1 MTKVNQKVLQISDF
15 AQWQNQIIEAFE
27 AMNMTRSDAQGLLE
41 RHEFTEAQ
49 AWGMGLNAEDTAKKI
64 LISAT
69 PSAQFG
75 KLAKEYVGK
84 DIPISVL
91 VSINGYY
98 IGTMSG
104 NGPCSRE
111 SVEYFMSENQADYAL
126 SVGGWT
132 QRIKP

>member
-1 MTKVNQKVLQISDF
+1 MKIDRTQVSKLSNF
-15 AQWQNQIIEAFE
+15 AIWQNEIINAFE

-49 AWGMGLNAEDTAKKI
+49 AWGMGLTAAETAKKI

-69 PSAQFG
+69 PSVQFG
-75 KLAKEYVGK
+75 KLAKKHFGK

-91 VSINGYY
+91 VSSNGYY

-104 NGPCSRE
+104 TGPCSRE
-111 SVEYFMSENQADYAL
+111 STEYFLSEKHADYAFI
-126 SVGGWT
+126 VGAWT
-132 QRIKP
+132 QRIES